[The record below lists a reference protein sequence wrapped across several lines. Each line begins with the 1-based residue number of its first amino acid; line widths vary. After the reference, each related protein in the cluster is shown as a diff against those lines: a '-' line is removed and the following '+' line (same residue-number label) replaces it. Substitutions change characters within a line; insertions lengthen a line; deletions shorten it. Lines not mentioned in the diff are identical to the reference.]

1 MGPMHPKRLGAIVL
15 AKVVEEREGEG
26 EVEDEVVGDVEEGRW
41 GGGGRG
47 HLLL

>member
-1 MGPMHPKRLGAIVL
+1 MGPMHPRGSGTVVFS
-15 AKVVEEREGEG
+15 KVVEEGEG